1 MKKIIFGV
9 IAILGL
15 SSAVFADNDYEG
27 VIESIDNANKT
38 ITVNNQVIK
47 VLPNTKIEE
56 ESCYL
61 AWDVSR
67 KFAELKVG
75 DIVEMEVFP
84 SNNVLTASKIE
95 IQCVK
100 NRAY

>member
-1 MKKIIFGV
+1 MKKVIF
-9 IAILGL
+9 AILSLG
-15 SSAVFADNDYEG
+15 AFAFGDSDYEG
-27 VIESIDNANKT
+27 VIEAIDNAQKT
-38 ITVNNQVIK
+38 IVVNGQTIK

-56 ESCYL
+56 DSCYL
-61 AWDVSR
+61 AWDISK
-67 KFAELKVG
+67 KFADLKVG

-84 SNNVLTASKIE
+84 SNNILTASKIE

>member
-9 IAILGL
+9 IAVLGL
-15 SSAVFADNDYEG
+15 SNAVFADNDYEG

>member
-1 MKKIIFGV
+1 MKKFIFGV
-9 IAILGL
+9 IAVWGL
-15 SSAVFADNDYEG
+15 SSAVFADDDYKG

-38 ITVNNQVIK
+38 ITVNGQAIK

-56 ESCYL
+56 DSCYL

-84 SNNVLTASKIE
+84 NNNILTASKIE

>member
-9 IAILGL
+9 IAVLGL
-15 SSAVFADNDYEG
+15 SNAVFADNDYEG
-27 VIESIDNANKT
+27 VIESIDSANKT

>member
-1 MKKIIFGV
+1 MRSFIFGV

-38 ITVNNQVIK
+38 ITVNSQVIK

-84 SNNVLTASKIE
+84 SNNILTASKIE

>member
-61 AWDVSR
+61 AWDVSK
-67 KFAELKVG
+67 KFAELKIG

-84 SNNVLTASKIE
+84 SNNILTASKIE

>member
-9 IAILGL
+9 IAVLGL
-15 SSAVFADNDYEG
+15 SNAVLADNDYEG

>member
-9 IAILGL
+9 IAVLGL

-61 AWDVSR
+61 AWDVSK
-67 KFAELKVG
+67 KFAELKIG

-84 SNNVLTASKIE
+84 SNNILTASKIE

>member
-9 IAILGL
+9 ITILGL

>member
-9 IAILGL
+9 IAVLGL
-15 SSAVFADNDYEG
+15 SNAMFADNDYEG

-84 SNNVLTASKIE
+84 SNNALTASKIE

>member
-9 IAILGL
+9 IAVLGL
-15 SSAVFADNDYEG
+15 SSVVFADNDYEG

>member
-1 MKKIIFGV
+1 MRKFIFGV
-9 IAILGL
+9 IAVLGL
-15 SSAVFADNDYEG
+15 SNAVFADNDYEG

>member
-1 MKKIIFGV
+1 MKKLVF
-9 IAILGL
+9 ILLLGA
-15 SSAVFADNDYEG
+15 SSFTFADDDYEG
-27 VIESIDNANKT
+27 VIEAINNDQKT
-38 ITVNNQVIK
+38 LQVNGQIIK

-56 ESCYL
+56 DSCYL
-61 AWDVSR
+61 PWDVSK
-67 KFAELKVG
+67 KFVDLKVG

-84 SNNVLTASKIE
+84 SNEILTASKIE

>member
-1 MKKIIFGV
+1 MKKIALGLV
-9 IAILGL
+9 AILGL
-15 SSAVFADNDYEG
+15 SSAVFADNDFEG
-27 VIESIDNANKT
+27 VIEGIDNANKT
-38 ITVNNQVIK
+38 ITVNGQVIK

-56 ESCYL
+56 DSCYL

-84 SNNVLTASKIE
+84 SNNILTASKIE

>member
-1 MKKIIFGV
+1 MKKF
-9 IAILGL
+9 ILGFVAVL
-15 SSAVFADNDYEG
+15 GMSSAMFADNYG
-27 VIESIDNANKT
+27 VIERIDEANKT
-38 ITVNNQVIK
+38 ISVNKTTIK
-47 VLPNTKIEE
+47 VLPYTKIEE
-56 ESCYL
+56 DSCYL

>member
-1 MKKIIFGV
+1 MKRIFL
-9 IAILGL
+9 AILMLGGL
-15 SSAVFADNDYEG
+15 AIADDFEG
-27 VIESIDNANKT
+27 VIEGIDHGNKT
-38 ITVNNQVIK
+38 IRVNGQAIK
-47 VLPNTKIEE
+47 VLPNTVIEE
-56 ESCYL
+56 DHCYL

-75 DIVEMEVFP
+75 DIVEIEVFP
-84 SNNVLTASKIE
+84 NNNMLTASKIE

>member
-9 IAILGL
+9 IAVLGL

>member
-84 SNNVLTASKIE
+84 SNNILTASKIE

>member
-1 MKKIIFGV
+1 MRKIVFGV

-15 SSAVFADNDYEG
+15 SNAVFADNDYEG